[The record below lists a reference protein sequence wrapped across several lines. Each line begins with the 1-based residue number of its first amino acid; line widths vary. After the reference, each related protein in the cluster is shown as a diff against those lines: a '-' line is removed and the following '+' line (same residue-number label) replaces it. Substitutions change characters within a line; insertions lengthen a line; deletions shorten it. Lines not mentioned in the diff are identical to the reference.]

1 MTPRALFERA
11 WTVLR
16 DSLLL
21 AIVRAALAI
30 TQAAVDAL
38 GLDEQGRR
46 SVIVQLTGML
56 LPPGP
61 SGDGDP
67 S

>member
-1 MTPRALFERA
+1 MTPRASFERA

-21 AIVRAALAI
+21 AIVRAALTI
-30 TQAAVDAL
+30 LQAAVDAL

-46 SVIVQLTGML
+46 SVIVQLTTML
-56 LPPGP
+56 LPSGSAEDRAPG
-61 SGDGDP
+61 
-67 S
+67 